1 MLFFPLFA
9 AGAILGGLAEQ
20 AARTVNSEA
29 IVVICACPDEP
40 TAARIAQELVNQ
52 RLAACVNRL
61 SSVRS
66 TYSWQ
71 GRIQEEPEVVLTI
84 KTTRERYEA
93 LEVRLRALHPYEVP
107 EIIALPVVAGSA
119 SYLNWIASETQA
131 SSS

>member
-1 MLFFPLFA
+1 M
-9 AGAILGGLAEQ
+9 
-20 AARTVNSEA
+20 
-29 IVVICACPDEP
+29 VICACPDEA
-40 TAARIAQELVNQ
+40 TAARIAQDLVNQ

-84 KTTRERYEA
+84 KTTRARYEA

-107 EIIALPVVAGSA
+107 EIIALPVVAGSTG
-119 SYLNWIASETQA
+119 YLSWIASETSA
-131 SSS
+131 TSS

>member
-1 MLFFPLFA
+1 
-9 AGAILGGLAEQ
+9 
-20 AARTVNSEA
+20 
-29 IVVICACPDEP
+29 VVICACPDEA
-40 TAARIAQELVNQ
+40 TAAHIAQDLVNQ

-84 KTTRERYEA
+84 KTTRARYDA

-107 EIIALPVVAGSA
+107 EIIALPVVAGST
-119 SYLNWIASETQA
+119 SYLSWIASETCA
-131 SSS
+131 TSS

>member
-1 MLFFPLFA
+1 M
-9 AGAILGGLAEQ
+9 
-20 AARTVNSEA
+20 NSEA
-29 IVVICACPDEP
+29 IVVICACPDES

-84 KTTRERYEA
+84 KTTRGRYEA
-93 LEVRLRALHPYEVP
+93 LEVRLRALHPYEMP

-119 SYLNWIASETQA
+119 SYLSWIASETQA
-131 SSS
+131 SCS

>member
-1 MLFFPLFA
+1 
-9 AGAILGGLAEQ
+9 
-20 AARTVNSEA
+20 VNPEA

-84 KTTRERYEA
+84 KTTPERYQA
-93 LEVRLRALHPYEVP
+93 LEMRLRALHPYEVP
-107 EIIALPVVAGSA
+107 EIIALPVVAGSS
-119 SYLNWIASETQA
+119 SYLSWIASETR
-131 SSS
+131 STSC